1 MASLSNNNNN
11 NNLLLLQRVDMML
24 SSEVLLLRSSAFGAD
39 RMQKIADF
47 TYEPI
52 QKELTI
58 EYLTQAA
65 DAWFGSSNMT
75 RDTIKDNLP
84 TGVTQAFTISKINPK
99 RWDSTYEC
107 ALISRKNSTVYLY
120 SPNLGC
126 IFFTPRPSTTT
137 TTQYYYFSNV
147 KEFMYQVCTM
157 YLHHNEYSRS
167 ALHEWIGDIS
177 TLDESPTCKPPTAA
191 AIIAK

>member
-24 SSEVLLLRSSAFGAD
+24 SSDVLLLRSSAFGAD
-39 RMQKIADF
+39 RMKNIADF
-47 TYEPI
+47 TYETV
-52 QKELTI
+52 QKDLTI
-58 EYLTQAA
+58 DYLMQAA
-65 DAWFGSSNMT
+65 DAWFGKSNMT
-75 RDTIKDNLP
+75 KDIIKDTLP
-84 TGVTQAFTISKINPK
+84 AGVTQAFTISKINTN
-99 RWDSTYEC
+99 RWESTYEC

-126 IFFTPRPSTTT
+126 IFFTPRPSTT

-177 TLDESPTCKPPTAA
+177 TLDEPPKCKPPTTA
-191 AIIAK
+191 AITAT